1 LVQSFIECK
10 KNKTTLAKRL
20 SENQKEEI
28 LSKFREGDSIE
39 LLAKEFNCTKLTISR
54 NLKKHI
60 SEDEFQLLNTKN
72 IEKKKNFIRNNEK
85 LSDSQVKNYSNLE
98 VYGEKEAD
106 KVDSDSN
113 LDVIKDYDFSPFTEI
128 IPLNEEIE
136 NLPRKDFSSVSISEI
151 SFPKVVYMVVD
162 KKIELEVKKLKDY
175 PEWHFLSENELERKT
190 IEIYID
196 LKAAKR
202 SCNKEQKVIKVPNT
216 RVFEI
221 AAPILSSR
229 GISRIISDDKL
240 IAL

>member
-1 LVQSFIECK
+1 M
-10 KNKTTLAKRL
+10 AKRL
-20 SENQKEEI
+20 SENQKEKI
-28 LSKFREGDSIE
+28 LIKFREGYSIE

-54 NLKKHI
+54 NLKKYIGEH
-60 SEDEFQLLNTKN
+60 EFQSLNTQN
-72 IEKKKNFIRNNEK
+72 IEKKKNFITNNDK
-85 LSDSQVKNYSNLE
+85 LIDPEVKNYSNQEL
-98 VYGEKEAD
+98 YGEKAAD
-106 KVDSDSN
+106 KAISN
-113 LDVIKDYDFSPFTEI
+113 FNLKKDYDFSPFTEI